1 MVGILIVSHG
11 RLSEAL
17 VSSVQ
22 FLVGKIKK
30 IRRVSIWPRD
40 SEKSIRRRIQKKI
53 AQVDEGDGVLILTD
67 ILGGR
72 PANLSFSFLEKYRTE
87 VVTGV
92 NIPMLVTLSSYR
104 SVMSLEDISRLV
116 KKSGRRS
123 IVLAKG
129 VLGWKGRTKVKEQ
142 IDESLDGEGGL

>member
-11 RLSEAL
+11 RLAEAL

-22 FLVGKIKK
+22 FLVGNMKK

-40 SEKSIRRRIQKKI
+40 NEKSIRRRIQRKI

-72 PANLSFSFLEKYRTE
+72 PANLSLSFLGKHRME

-104 SVMSLEDISRLV
+104 SGMSLEDISRLV

-129 VLGWKGRTKVKEQ
+129 VLGWKSKAKAKAQ
-142 IDESLDGEGGL
+142 SDETL

>member
-11 RLSEAL
+11 RLAEAL

-30 IRRVSIWPRD
+30 IRGVSICRID
-40 SEKSIRRRIQKKI
+40 SEKSIRRRIQRKI

-72 PANLSFSFLEKYRTE
+72 PANLSFSFLEKHRME

-92 NIPMLVTLSSYR
+92 NIPMLVTTIELP
-104 SVMSLEDISRLV
+104 
-116 KKSGRRS
+116 
-123 IVLAKG
+123 
-129 VLGWKGRTKVKEQ
+129 
-142 IDESLDGEGGL
+142 

>member
-11 RLSEAL
+11 KLAEAL

-22 FLVGKIKK
+22 FLVGNLKK

-40 SEKSIRRRIQKKI
+40 SEETIRRRIQRKI

-72 PANLSFSFLEKYRTE
+72 PANLSCSFLEKDRTE

-104 SVMSLEDISRLV
+104 SGMSLEDISRLV

-129 VLGWKGRTKVKEQ
+129 VLGWKGKAEAKEQ
-142 IDESLDGEGGL
+142 GDETL

>member
-1 MVGILIVSHG
+1 M
-11 RLSEAL
+11 
-17 VSSVQ
+17 
-22 FLVGKIKK
+22 
-30 IRRVSIWPRD
+30 
-40 SEKSIRRRIQKKI
+40 
-53 AQVDEGDGVLILTD
+53 
-67 ILGGR
+67 
-72 PANLSFSFLEKYRTE
+72 E

-104 SVMSLEDISRLV
+104 SGMSLEDISRLV

-129 VLGWKGRTKVKEQ
+129 VLAWKGRTKVKEQ

>member
-11 RLSEAL
+11 RLAEAL

-30 IRRVSIWPRD
+30 IRGVSIWPRD
-40 SEKSIRRRIQKKI
+40 SEKSIRRRIQRKI

-72 PANLSFSFLEKYRTE
+72 PANLSFSFLEKHRME

-92 NIPMLVTLSSYR
+92 NIPMLVTISSYR
-104 SVMSLEDISRLV
+104 EGRSLEEMSRLV
-116 KKSGRRS
+116 KKSGRQS

-129 VLGWKGRTKVKEQ
+129 LVGWSSRLFGKPRGTM
-142 IDESLDGEGGL
+142 

>member
-11 RLSEAL
+11 RLAEAL

-30 IRRVSIWPRD
+30 IRGVSIWPRD
-40 SEKSIRRRIQKKI
+40 SEKRIRRRIQRKI

-72 PANLSFSFLEKYRTE
+72 PANLSFAFLEKHRME

-92 NIPMLVTLSSYR
+92 NIPMLVTISSYR
-104 SVMSLEDISRLV
+104 EGRSLEEMSRLV

-129 VLGWKGRTKVKEQ
+129 LVGWSSRLFGKPRGTM
-142 IDESLDGEGGL
+142 